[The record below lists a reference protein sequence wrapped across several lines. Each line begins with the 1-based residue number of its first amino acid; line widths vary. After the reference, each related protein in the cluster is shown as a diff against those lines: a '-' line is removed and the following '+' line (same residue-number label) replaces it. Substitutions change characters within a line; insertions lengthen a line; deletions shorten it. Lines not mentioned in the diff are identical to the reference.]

1 MVSMV
6 SGNLAC
12 LTTST
17 TGMST
22 GEYYLYP
29 QTTQYYPYW
38 PTTWY
43 YHSSVTKD
51 DGEKAIKIAKALLDK
66 KFCKPTTPQQFIAL
80 LDAILHEL
88 KSG

>member
-1 MVSMV
+1 MPEH
-6 SGNLAC
+6 LAM
-12 LTTST
+12 LTTAST
-17 TGMST
+17 TASIG
-22 GEYYLYP
+22 GEYYVYP
-29 QTTQYYPYW
+29 SQSHYAWW
-38 PTTWY
+38 PGSWY